1 MTSIFPV
8 ACRMSLSPQRCLRT
22 TNATHGS
29 FFDGRGE
36 FFAVGLAISPR
47 GPENPQSISE
57 VRFYFMRED
66 GRMRRCLLL
75 IPALGLL
82 LGATPTQEKDKDLER
97 FQGAW
102 KITEQEF
109 QGKSMKDEMAKLPD
123 MILTTMGNKYV
134 INIGKKKFDNG
145 TLKFDS
151 SKTPK
156 ELDVLS
162 ESGPLK
168 GKVLRGI
175 YELTN
180 DKMRA
185 CFGPA
190 DGERPGEFDTKKGK
204 GRVMIRYERVKK

>member
-1 MTSIFPV
+1 
-8 ACRMSLSPQRCLRT
+8 
-22 TNATHGS
+22 
-29 FFDGRGE
+29 
-36 FFAVGLAISPR
+36 
-47 GPENPQSISE
+47 
-57 VRFYFMRED
+57 MRW
-66 GRMRRCLLL
+66 CLLL
-75 IPALGLL
+75 IHVLGILL
-82 LGATPTQEKDKDLER
+82 AATPAQEKDKDLER
-97 FQGAW
+97 FQGDW

-109 QGKSMKDEMAKLPD
+109 QGKSMKDETSKLPD
-123 MILTTMGNKYV
+123 MILTATGNKYV
-134 INIGKKKFDNG
+134 INIGKKKFDSG

-156 ELDVLS
+156 ELDVMS

-175 YELTN
+175 YELSD

-204 GRVMIRYERVKK
+204 GRVMVRYERVKK